1 MEISEVITELK
12 FASLSEDDYPDS
24 LRLACWLAAEE
35 LNSQRDLIL
44 KIAKH
49 EKQLRDE
56 LDDLRGIVR

>member
-24 LRLACWLAAEE
+24 LRLACWRAAEE
-35 LNSQRDLIL
+35 LNSQRDLIV